1 MVVMYPRAL
10 PRKPEGTMLESII
23 ADDRSQLF
31 VAYIYVPQPRGTQAD
46 AGSWGLEFDE
56 SGGVRVGR
64 PLNRDRQPG
73 DLACCGASES
83 HGDSVLL

>member
-10 PRKPEGTMLESII
+10 RRKPWDTMLESII
-23 ADDRSQLF
+23 ADDRSRLF
-31 VAYIYVPQPRGTQAD
+31 VAYIYAPQPRGTQAG
-46 AGSWGLEFDE
+46 AGVGDLKFDG
-56 SGGVRVGR
+56 SGGMRRGR

-73 DLACCGASES
+73 DLAGCGASES